1 MRVAGEGCSLS
12 RSGRQGG
19 KSDFRRGR
27 APCSPWAGA
36 ALRPCRLVP
45 GCPFPWALAFLLSF
59 LPEAAS
65 SSSAPAVRLALGL
78 VGPKRSLLFPMPLP
92 GAVTR
97 LIAPP
102 PPRASSDSSLGFS
115 ISRQKFNGDALILC
129 RSPDR
134 VGFRAP
140 NKDPCPREQI
150 RFEPQPKG
158 DD

>member
-1 MRVAGEGCSLS
+1 MGSPTSGEDAPPAPRGLGQPFVLAIWSPGARSPGLS
-12 RSGRQGG
+12 HS
-19 KSDFRRGR
+19 S
-27 APCSPWAGA
+27 
-36 ALRPCRLVP
+36 
-45 GCPFPWALAFLLSF
+45 SF
-59 LPEAAS
+59 LPEATS

-97 LIAPP
+97 LTAPP

-115 ISRQKFNGDALILC
+115 ISRQKFNRDALILC

-150 RFEPQPKG
+150 RFDPQPKG
-158 DD
+158 GD